1 MDSPSFRTAAEF
13 NSRID
18 AYFNNCDAAYK
29 PLKKTKEKIMPD
41 SPHCEISTEPA
52 TLSGLALFLGF
63 NSRREFEDYEVNGPF
78 ATELERARLR
88 IEAIYEK
95 KLHQQSPAAAMF
107 ALKSLGWDEKAD
119 NKTGIAGNVKTLAI
133 EIIET
138 GFQPSDSEKNVI
150 L

>member
-1 MDSPSFRTAAEF
+1 MNLPPFFSAAELT
-13 NSRID
+13 SLID

-29 PLKKTKEKIMPD
+29 PLKRTKEKTMPD
-41 SPHCEISTEPA
+41 TPECKTGAEPA
-52 TLSGLALFLGF
+52 TLTGLALFLNF
-63 NSRREFEDYEVNGPF
+63 NSRQEFEDYEANGPF
-78 ATELERARLR
+78 AAQLKRARLR
-88 IEAIYEK
+88 IEAVYEK

-119 NKTGIAGNVKTLAI
+119 NKTGIAGNVKTLTI